1 MQTISAIVFDLG
13 GVLLDLDQGKT
24 LRAFKRLGV
33 DLEDINLE
41 STVFTEYETGKL
53 SSEDFLQFI
62 QTKLKGHASKEQITE
77 AWNAMLL
84 ETTAERFQFLEQ
96 LRKTFRI
103 YLLSNTNEIHIRA
116 VHQYLATTFGLDRW
130 NQLFDHQFL
139 SYEMGLRKPDAA
151 CYQQVLTQIGKQPQE
166 VLFIDDSHANIRGAA
181 KVGIHTLL
189 ATAPLDE
196 RMMQQIKDTVKAWHQ
211 LQRS

>member
-1 MQTISAIVFDLG
+1 MQTITTIVFDLG

-41 STVFTEYETGKL
+41 STVFTDYETGKL

-62 QTKLKGHASKEQITE
+62 NTKLKGNASSEQITE

-84 ETTAERFQFLEQ
+84 GITAERFQFLEQ
-96 LRKTFRI
+96 LRKTFRV
-103 YLLSNTNEIHIRA
+103 YLLSNTNEIHIRS
-116 VHQYLATTFGLDRW
+116 VHQYLSTTFGLDRW

-139 SYEMGLRKPDAA
+139 SYEMGSRKPDAA
-151 CYQQVLTQIGKQPQE
+151 CYLQVLNHIGKQPQE
-166 VLFIDDSHANIRGAA
+166 VLFIDDSHTNIRGAT